1 MRVLAL
7 GGAGAM
13 GAAAVRTA
21 ASGDGIEHIVIADR
35 DLAAAEGLAREL
47 ADASVPVSARRVD
60 VTDGAGLF
68 DALGEADLVL
78 NTVGPYYRF
87 GLTVLRAAIDTGT
100 HYLDICD
107 DWEPTLQMLELDAS
121 ARTAG
126 VTAVIGMGASPG
138 VSNLLAAT
146 AAAPF
151 DSVRD
156 LYTAWP
162 VDVTAGGDEANR
174 DQLVGP
180 DGSPTAAAV
189 HWMQQISGTITAVRT
204 GALTEQRPLRPTM
217 LELPGGRRGTA
228 YTVGHPEPVTLHRT
242 LKPTG
247 ESANLMV
254 ISPSALAYL
263 DVLRHDIDCGRL
275 TNEAAARRVDRPDL
289 LGVIR
294 SLPRALTNKGPGTLP
309 PFFAV
314 AFGHRQGRDGAVLAH
329 LNPAAGID
337 PLLTDMARAT
347 GIPLALG
354 MSQIADGTV
363 CQAGVHPPEA
373 VIDRDRFFADLDRE
387 LGRTGS
393 PPLIV
398 VDHEYR

>member
-13 GAAAVRTA
+13 GAVAVRTA
-21 ASGDGIEHIVIADR
+21 AYGGGVEHIVIADR
-35 DLAAAEGLAREL
+35 DLAAAERLAREL
-47 ADASVPVSARRVD
+47 ADASVPVSARRLD
-60 VTDGAGLF
+60 VTDGAGLL

-107 DWEPTLQMLELDAS
+107 DWEPTVQMLELDAP
-121 ARTAG
+121 ARAAG

-138 VSNLLAAT
+138 VSNLLAAA
-146 AAAPF
+146 AAAPL

-156 LYTAWP
+156 VYTAWP
-162 VDVTAGGDEANR
+162 VDVTAGGEEAGR
-174 DQLVGP
+174 DQLIGP

-189 HWMQQISGTITAVRT
+189 HWMQQSSGTITGVRA
-204 GALTEQRPLRPTM
+204 GSLTEQRPLRPVT

-228 YTVGHPEPVTLHRT
+228 YTVGHPEPVTLQRT

-263 DVLRHDIDCGRL
+263 DVLRRGIDGGRL
-275 TNEAAARRVDRPDL
+275 TNETAARRIAKPDL
-289 LGVIR
+289 PGIIR
-294 SLPRALTNKGPGTLP
+294 SLPRALTNRGPGTLP
-309 PFFAV
+309 PFFAA
-314 AFGHRQGRDGAVLAH
+314 AFGDRRGRDTAVLAH

-337 PLLTDMARAT
+337 ALLTDMARAT

-354 MSQIADGTV
+354 MSQIADGTARR
-363 CQAGVHPPEA
+363 AGVHPPDA
-373 VIDRDRFFADLDRE
+373 VIDSDRFFADLDRE

>member
-21 ASGDGIEHIVIADR
+21 AFSGDVERIVIADR
-35 DLAAAEGLAREL
+35 DLAAAERVAREL
-47 ADASVPVSARRVD
+47 VGAPVPTVARRVD
-60 VTDGAGLF
+60 VTDGAELRS
-68 DALGEADLVL
+68 ALAEVDLVL

-87 GLTVLRAAIDTGT
+87 GLAVLRAAIDTGT

-107 DWEPTLQMLELDAS
+107 DWEPTVQMLELDAA
-121 ARTAG
+121 ARAAG

-146 AAAPF
+146 AAAPL
-151 DSVRD
+151 DTVRD
-156 LYTAWP
+156 VYTAWP
-162 VDVTAGGDEANR
+162 VDVTAGIEDSG
-174 DQLVGP
+174 DQLIGP

-189 HWMQQISGTITAVRT
+189 HWMQQSSGTITAVRA
-204 GALTEQRPLRPTM
+204 GALTEQPPLRPVT

-228 YTVGHPEPVTLHRT
+228 YTVGHPEPVTLQRT

-254 ISPSALAYL
+254 VTPSAVAFL
-263 DVLRHDIDCGRL
+263 DVLRRDIDSGRL
-275 TNEAAARRVDRPDL
+275 TNEAAARRIAKPHL
-289 LGVIR
+289 PTVIR
-294 SLPRALTNKGPGTLP
+294 SLPRAVLNKGPGTLP

-314 AFGHRQGRDGAVLAH
+314 AYGDRQGREVAVLAH
-329 LNPAAGID
+329 LSGEAGIGA
-337 PLLTDMARAT
+337 LLTDMARAT

-354 MSQIADGTV
+354 MSQVVDGTARR
-363 CQAGVHPPEA
+363 AGVHPPDA
-373 VIDRDRFFADLDRE
+373 VMSSERFFADLDRE

-398 VDHEYR
+398 MEQEYR

>member
-13 GAAAVRTA
+13 GAVAVRTA
-21 ASGDGIEHIVIADR
+21 AYGGGVEHIVVADR
-35 DLAAAEGLAREL
+35 DLAAAEHLAREL
-47 ADASVPVSARRVD
+47 ADASVPVSARRLD
-60 VTDGAGLF
+60 VTDGAGLR

-107 DWEPTLQMLELDAS
+107 DWEPTVQMLELDAP
-121 ARTAG
+121 ARAAG

-138 VSNLLAAT
+138 VSNLLAAA
-146 AAAPF
+146 AAAPL

-156 LYTAWP
+156 VYTAWP
-162 VDVTAGGDEANR
+162 VDVTAGGEEAGR
-174 DQLVGP
+174 DQLIGP

-189 HWMQQISGTITAVRT
+189 HWMQQSSGTITAVRA
-204 GALTEQRPLRPTM
+204 GSLTEQRPLRPVT

-228 YTVGHPEPVTLHRT
+228 YTVGHPEPVTLQRT

-263 DVLRHDIDCGRL
+263 DVLRRGIDGGRL
-275 TNEAAARRVDRPDL
+275 TNETAARRIAKPDL
-289 LGVIR
+289 PGIIR
-294 SLPRALTNKGPGTLP
+294 SLPRALTNRGPGTLP
-309 PFFAV
+309 PFFAA
-314 AFGHRQGRDGAVLAH
+314 AFGDRRGRDTAVLAH

-337 PLLTDMARAT
+337 ALLTDMARAT

-354 MSQIADGTV
+354 MSQIADGTARR
-363 CQAGVHPPEA
+363 AGVHPPDA
-373 VIDRDRFFADLDRE
+373 VIDSDRFFADLDRE

>member
-13 GAAAVRTA
+13 GAVAVRTA
-21 ASGDGIEHIVIADR
+21 AYGGGVGHIVIADR
-35 DLAAAEGLAREL
+35 DLAAAERLAREL

-60 VTDGAGLF
+60 VTDGAGLL

-87 GLTVLRAAIDTGT
+87 GLTVLRAAIATGT

-107 DWEPTLQMLELDAS
+107 DWEPTMQMLELDAP
-121 ARTAG
+121 ARAAG

-138 VSNLLAAT
+138 VSNLLAA
-146 AAAPF
+146 AAASPL

-156 LYTAWP
+156 VYTAWP
-162 VDVTAGGDEANR
+162 VDVTAGGEEAGR
-174 DQLVGP
+174 DQLIGP

-189 HWMQQISGTITAVRT
+189 HWMQQSSGTITGVRA
-204 GALTEQRPLRPTM
+204 GSLTEQRPLRPVT

-228 YTVGHPEPVTLHRT
+228 YTVGHPEPVTLQRT
-242 LKPTG
+242 LRPTG

-254 ISPSALAYL
+254 ISPWALAYL
-263 DVLRHDIDCGRL
+263 DVLRRGIDCGRL
-275 TNEAAARRVDRPDL
+275 TNETAARRIAKPDL
-289 LGVIR
+289 PGIIR

-309 PFFAV
+309 PFFAA
-314 AFGHRQGRDGAVLAH
+314 AFGDRHGRDTAVLAH

-337 PLLTDMARAT
+337 ALLTDMARAT

-354 MSQIADGTV
+354 MSQIADGTARR
-363 CQAGVHPPEA
+363 AGVHPPDA
-373 VIDRDRFFADLDRE
+373 VIDSDRFFADLDRE

>member
-21 ASGDGIEHIVIADR
+21 AFSGGVERIVIADR
-35 DLAAAEGLAREL
+35 DLAAAERVAREL
-47 ADASVPVSARRVD
+47 VGAPVPTVARRVD
-60 VTDGAGLF
+60 VTDGAELRR
-68 DALGEADLVL
+68 ALGEVDLVL

-87 GLTVLRAAIDTGT
+87 GLAVLRAAIDTGT

-107 DWEPTLQMLELDAS
+107 DWEPTVQMLELDAS
-121 ARTAG
+121 ARAAG

-146 AAAPF
+146 AAAPL
-151 DSVRD
+151 DTVRD
-156 LYTAWP
+156 VYTAWP
-162 VDVTAGGDEANR
+162 VDVTAGIEDSS
-174 DQLVGP
+174 DQLIGP

-189 HWMQQISGTITAVRT
+189 HWMQQSSGTITAVRA
-204 GALTEQRPLRPTM
+204 GSLTEQPPLRPVT

-228 YTVGHPEPVTLHRT
+228 YTVGHPEPVTLQRT

-254 ISPSALAYL
+254 VTPSAVAFL
-263 DVLRHDIDCGRL
+263 DVLRRDIDSGRL
-275 TNEAAARRVDRPDL
+275 TNEAAARRVAKPHL
-289 LGVIR
+289 PTVIR
-294 SLPRALTNKGPGTLP
+294 SLPRAVLNKGPGTLP

-314 AFGHRQGRDGAVLAH
+314 AYGDRQGREGAVLAH
-329 LNPAAGID
+329 LSAEAGIGA
-337 PLLTDMARAT
+337 LLTDMARAT

-354 MSQIADGTV
+354 MSQVVDGTARR
-363 CQAGVHPPEA
+363 AGVHPPDA
-373 VIDRDRFFADLDRE
+373 VMSSERFFADLDRE

-398 VDHEYR
+398 TEQEYR

>member
-13 GAAAVRTA
+13 GAVAVRTA
-21 ASGDGIEHIVIADR
+21 AYGGGVEHIVVADR
-35 DLAAAEGLAREL
+35 DLVAAQRLAREL
-47 ADASVPVSARRVD
+47 ADASVPVSACRVD
-60 VTDGAGLF
+60 VTDGAGLL

-107 DWEPTLQMLELDAS
+107 DWEPTVRMLELDTP
-121 ARTAG
+121 ARAAG

-138 VSNLLAAT
+138 VSNLLAAA
-146 AAAPF
+146 AAAPL

-156 LYTAWP
+156 VYTAWP
-162 VDVTAGGDEANR
+162 VDVTAGGEEAGR
-174 DQLVGP
+174 DQLIDP

-189 HWMQQISGTITAVRT
+189 HWMQQSSGTITAVRA
-204 GALTEQRPLRPTM
+204 GSLTEQRPLRPVT

-228 YTVGHPEPVTLHRT
+228 YTVGHPEPVTLQRT
-242 LKPTG
+242 LRPTG

-263 DVLRHDIDCGRL
+263 DVLRRGIDGGRL
-275 TNEAAARRVDRPDL
+275 TNETAARRIAKPDL
-289 LGVIR
+289 PGIIR
-294 SLPRALTNKGPGTLP
+294 SLPRALATRGPGTLP
-309 PFFAV
+309 PFFAA
-314 AFGHRQGRDGAVLAH
+314 AFGDRRGRDTAVLAH

-337 PLLTDMARAT
+337 ALLTDMARAT

-354 MSQIADGTV
+354 MSQIADGTARR
-363 CQAGVHPPEA
+363 AGVHPPDA
-373 VIDRDRFFADLDRE
+373 VIDSDRFFADLDRE